1 MIKGGVAKI
10 LKLDSSFF
18 SFVLELSAHHWI
30 DAGKFFCECDGC
42 WGMISRVKAEFIG
55 GDGKMYHSHD
65 GLAPHTHEPLES
77 PGFFSR
83 RAQPLTTRDYTER
96 AFTVGIGGPVGTGYV
111 CTDQAFISSLV
122 NATNLA
128 VGT

>member
-1 MIKGGVAKI
+1 
-10 LKLDSSFF
+10 
-18 SFVLELSAHHWI
+18 
-30 DAGKFFCECDGC
+30 
-42 WGMISRVKAEFIG
+42 MISRVKAEFIG

-96 AFTVGIGGPVGTGYV
+96 AFSVGIGGPVGTGYM
-111 CTDQAFISSLV
+111 CTDQAFISMVASVSSLV